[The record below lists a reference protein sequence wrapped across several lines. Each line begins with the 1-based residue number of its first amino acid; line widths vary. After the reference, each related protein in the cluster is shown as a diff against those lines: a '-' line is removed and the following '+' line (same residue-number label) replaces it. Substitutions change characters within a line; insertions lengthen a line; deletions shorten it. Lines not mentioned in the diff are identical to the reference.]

1 MLKNIDKYRNPY
13 YENRTLEEYFFVP
26 MFSSHK
32 IRLWEEYFMQ
42 FTQLGVGLS
51 YDRYINRWYKWKE
64 EKKPP
69 KDTRIITNIQF
80 INRDKKEENTLAT
93 EQGFEIDKL
102 KACIM
107 DLLTNA
113 KMSVEAFEKIPES
126 SRKMIKKITEEK
138 EGVYANFG
146 NEKGY
151 EFVKIEKVKIGD
163 KSEEP
168 KKEDSIQESKKDNSV
183 PSEEKKLEPQEII
196 QKELKPETS
205 EATPIIEQKEEKEEE
220 TKLD

>member
-1 MLKNIDKYRNPY
+1 
-13 YENRTLEEYFFVP
+13 
-26 MFSSHK
+26 
-32 IRLWEEYFMQ
+32 
-42 FTQLGVGLS
+42 
-51 YDRYINRWYKWKE
+51 
-64 EKKPP
+64 
-69 KDTRIITNIQF
+69 
-80 INRDKKEENTLAT
+80 
-93 EQGFEIDKL
+93 
-102 KACIM
+102 M

-126 SRKMIKKITEEK
+126 SRDMIKKITEEK

-163 KSEEP
+163 KSGEP
-168 KKEDSIQESKKDNSV
+168 KKEDSTQESKKDNSV

-196 QKELKPETS
+196 QKEIKVETS